1 MSRSFGVNILL
12 PLDGYN
18 SDEIYAENER
28 LQRINSDKKDGKYY
42 KQEKIQG
49 IQPFPG

>member
-28 LQRINSDKKDGKYY
+28 LQRVNSDKKDGKYY
-42 KQEKIQG
+42 KALKISVC
-49 IQPFPG
+49 IRR

>member
-28 LQRINSDKKDGKYY
+28 QRIGGMAVAYY
-42 KQEKIQG
+42 E
-49 IQPFPG
+49 